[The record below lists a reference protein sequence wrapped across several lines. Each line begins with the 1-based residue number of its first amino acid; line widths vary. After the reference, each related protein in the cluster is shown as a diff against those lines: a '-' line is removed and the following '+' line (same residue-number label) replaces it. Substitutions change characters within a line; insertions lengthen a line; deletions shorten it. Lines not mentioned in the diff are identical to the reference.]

1 MPVLLI
7 RYGDLVLHDGD
18 VDELTFTDA
27 PGEVSVTGR
36 LATPKPAGGGAGL
49 LDLLAGARKAQT
61 QRMVEEKR
69 QENLEEDSAATDPEA
84 ENA

>member
-18 VDELTFTDA
+18 VDELTFNDA

-36 LATPKPAGGGAGL
+36 LATPKPAGGGGL

-69 QENLEEDSAATDPEA
+69 QENLEEDSAAADPEA